1 MRAAGPRFW
10 SNVLAV
16 AYRETAVLRH
26 DRAFLSLISMQ
37 PLMMLLLFG
46 FVLSNEP
53 ANVPWAVWDQNQT
66 AVSRRLVRDI
76 QATGY
81 FLAPRAIEGYD
92 TGRTLMR
99 EGKILALL
107 VIPKRLRRDIERGRP
122 QVQLLVDGSDPL
134 SAARVASYIGQVGAT
149 FTTADPAEVR
159 PRTPTAAAAG
169 GGIDVRQ
176 RFWFNPTLR
185 DNVFFLGALAAM
197 LLTNFCLSATSL
209 GLVGERESGTYE
221 HMLSLPTTAL
231 EIVLGKL
238 LPHVGV
244 GFVLLVYATV
254 ASGLIFGIWP
264 AGSFLT
270 LLFVTLPFV
279 LASLSI
285 GVFVSTLARTSA
297 QAVFITVFFIMPSFV
312 LSGVMFPYQLMPDG
326 VRHVGYLFPLRWYQ
340 IAARRIVARGAGL
353 DDVLLPAAA
362 LFVIFAALLVGIR
375 RRMKPRLG

>member
-1 MRAAGPRFW
+1 MNAGGPRFR
-10 SNVLAV
+10 SNVLAI

-26 DRAFLSLISMQ
+26 DRAFLTLVVIQ

-46 FVLSNEP
+46 AVLSNEP
-53 ANVPWAVWDQNQT
+53 ANVPWAVWDQNRT
-66 AVSRRLVRDI
+66 AVSRRLLRDI
-76 QATGY
+76 EATGY
-81 FLAPRAIEGYD
+81 FLAPRPVEGYD
-92 TGRTLMR
+92 VGRTLLR
-99 EGKILALL
+99 EGKILAFL

-122 QVQLLVDGSDPL
+122 RVQLLVDGSDPL
-134 SAARVASYIGQVGAT
+134 SAARVAGYVGLAAAT
-149 FTTADPAEVR
+149 FETGSPPEVR
-159 PRTPTAAAAG
+159 RRGPPARG
-169 GGIDVRQ
+169 VVGIDVRQ
-176 RFWFNPTLR
+176 RFWFNPTLE
-185 DNVFFLGALAAM
+185 DNVFFLAALGAM

-244 GFVLLVYATV
+244 GFVLLCYATL
-254 ASGLIFGIWP
+254 ASGLVFGIWP
-264 AGSFLT
+264 AGNFLV

-326 VRHVGYLFPLRWYQ
+326 VRLVGYLFPLRWYQ
-340 IAARRIVARGAGL
+340 IAARRVLVRGAGI
-353 DDVLLPAAA
+353 DDVLVPAAA
-362 LFVIFAALLVGIR
+362 LFVIFAALLIGIR
-375 RRMKPRLG
+375 RRMNPRLG